1 MSCCRHVLEYWQCSK
16 CALLVWV
23 SCLRRFRCRWCRV
36 SVVFLFIYFIILV
49 IFVERGWNGSTT
61 RRRRGGSGKR
71 FFVRVGDGLLP
82 FIMVAVRKV
91 AKLVVIDCAR
101 ERKRDRC
108 VIHRLWSPNSNKKYS
123 IFEHKWQ
130 QNLDLPMQCERSTIS
145 RQLKFGRRL
154 RVSLTW
160 KVWDARRN
168 SLDVRRI

>member
-1 MSCCRHVLEYWQCSK
+1 M
-16 CALLVWV
+16 
-23 SCLRRFRCRWCRV
+23 
-36 SVVFLFIYFIILV
+36 FLFIYFIILV

-154 RVSLTW
+154 RVLIDVEGLGRPKEFTGREENLNSGKKDGGVLRW
-160 KVWDARRN
+160 AR
-168 SLDVRRI
+168 SRRQR